1 MDEEENRR
9 FARRMLGPILT
20 AFSQEVAQQRS
31 NGANEADI
39 KAMLDRIELMN
50 RNSMDADQLDYFM
63 EMFKEA
69 ARATH
74 TRGPGSS
81 DR

>member
-39 KAMLDRIELMN
+39 KAMLDGL
-50 RNSMDADQLDYFM
+50 S
-63 EMFKEA
+63 
-69 ARATH
+69 
-74 TRGPGSS
+74 
-81 DR
+81 